1 MEKKGRS
8 RAVTI
13 FENTNDKMS
22 LEEYKKLERERE
34 ELEKEQAAKI
44 AEENKKLVEDTPQK
58 FICHS
63 WYSPTP
69 MSIYYDMHRNY
80 M

>member
-1 MEKKGRS
+1 MERKGKG

-44 AEENKKLVEDTPQK
+44 AEENKQNNQPIQL
-58 FICHS
+58 
-63 WYSPTP
+63 
-69 MSIYYDMHRNY
+69 
-80 M
+80 